1 MRPPVT
7 ASAVTL
13 LNRPPPPLSASSPL
27 AARAGAHDPDAW
39 EHLYRWT
46 YPRLFAYARRRV
58 PSDHVAD
65 DVVSET
71 MLRAVDKLPSF
82 TWQGAGFDAW
92 VFGICRNVVLEQHR
106 HSGRERPHDDV
117 EPSVGPGPGPL
128 DELVASEERH
138 LVQAAF
144 ARLSSADREVLE
156 LRVVAG
162 LSAEGAA
169 EVLGRRPGAIR
180 MAQSRALRRLGSLL
194 EEVNRGR

>member
-1 MRPPVT
+1 MLTDDVRELV
-7 ASAVTL
+7 
-13 LNRPPPPLSASSPL
+13 
-27 AARAGAHDPDAW
+27 ARAGAHDPDAW
-39 EHLYRWT
+39 EQLYRWT

-58 PSDHVAD
+58 PSDHAAD

-71 MLRAVDKLPSF
+71 MVRALDKLPSF

-106 HSGRERPHDDV
+106 RRGREQPHDDV
-117 EPSVGPGPGPL
+117 DPSPGREPGPL
-128 DELVASEERH
+128 DELVASEERDV
-138 LVQAAF
+138 LRAAF
-144 ARLSSADREVLE
+144 ARLSPADREVLE

-169 EVLGRRPGAIR
+169 EVLGRGPGAIR
-180 MAQSRALRRLGSLL
+180 MAQSRALRRLESLL